1 MIDHDYDTA
10 SIHPSSHGVY
20 KALRDDHQ
28 NLTPIEQL
36 KVMKELFSIK
46 FTRDVPLT
54 CTFDQ
59 IEKLHARFIE
69 IMDKLTD
76 DQLLC
81 LFILNSCEHHPG
93 LQRTVYNIMAS
104 PLTTSADI
112 ISHLLREEHIFLDN
126 GGSDS
131 LAAVPSKST
140 RPICS
145 NCKRTGHHTKY
156 CVAAGGDMAGKTTEE
171 ARAAARNARRRGR
184 GLART

>member
-156 CVAAGGDMAGKTTEE
+156 CVAAGGDIVGKTIEE